1 MEKYMYW
8 YAHGE
13 PFVPHKTMIKRMA
26 GSTSSTSNVHGV
38 ETDNS
43 NPYKTMVMDAMRIN
57 QGHAGQY
64 RIIDEEPNADATNFF
79 FLLKDFDKLLLDGC
93 TNHSKLSV

>member
-1 MEKYMYW
+1 
-8 YAHGE
+8 
-13 PFVPHKTMIKRMA
+13 
-26 GSTSSTSNVHGV
+26 VHGV

-64 RIIDEEPNADATNFF
+64 RIIDEEPNAGAANFF
-79 FLLKDFDKLLLDGC
+79 
-93 TNHSKLSV
+93 LSFERFWQIIIG